1 MNQTTRY
8 VMDIYQVSVIV
19 RDSLEYLIPK
29 KDGYNA
35 NAYKQRREV
44 IRLSLTEN
52 HPFARFLANNG
63 EMGEK
68 VKQNINDFYDLVY
81 GDESRAVFLENDN
94 VVVDT
99 GYST

>member
-35 NAYKQRREV
+35 DVYKQFTEKCENVLDRREK
-44 IRLSLTEN
+44 SW
-52 HPFARFLANNG
+52 
-63 EMGEK
+63 
-68 VKQNINDFYDLVY
+68 
-81 GDESRAVFLENDN
+81 
-94 VVVDT
+94 
-99 GYST
+99 